1 MIFSILIAHYN
12 NWDYFQECYQSIN
25 NQTFKN
31 FEIIIVDD
39 CSTDDS
45 FQKLVNLS
53 QSDLRIKLF
62 RNTENKKVGFTKRRC
77 IEVASG
83 EICGFLDPDDLLS
96 STALEE
102 VVAVYQL
109 ETKCIATYSKI
120 KLIDKD
126 SNEIGDFKFSKK
138 IKNGLKTFF
147 NVNFEVAHF
156 FTFKKEVYN
165 KTTGIDTFIKRAEDK
180 DIYMKMCEIAEVKL
194 IDNPQYLYRIHS
206 GGVSN
211 NKNSEKALF
220 WHWVALIKMAE
231 RRNINIE
238 DLFIEHY
245 IPKNK
250 YLQLESKIN
259 SLKNSRLL
267 KLLSKLGIFKAY
279 KYL

>member
-25 NQTFKN
+25 NQIYQD
-31 FEIIIVDD
+31 FEIVIVDD

-77 IEVASG
+77 VEEASG

-102 VVAVYQL
+102 VVAAYQL

-165 KTTGIDTFIKRAEDK
+165 KTEGINASLIISEDQDLYLKLYELGNFYFIDSF
-180 DIYMKMCEIAEVKL
+180 
-194 IDNPQYLYRIHS
+194 QYHYRIHDNGIS
-206 GGVSN
+206 Q
-211 NKNSEKALF
+211 NKSKSKQQKEDWHKVLLDTCSRRKITKLYGKDVNS
-220 WHWVALIKMAE
+220 
-231 RRNINIE
+231 IE
-238 DLFIEHY
+238 NLPQF
-245 IPKNK
+245 
-250 YLQLESKIN
+250 
-259 SLKNSRLL
+259 
-267 KLLSKLGIFKAY
+267 IFKNENTFF
-279 KYL
+279 KKIIRKLS